1 MNIRTC
7 FLILFVL
14 LFSVGFIGVGSAE
27 SGTITVTDEQDNSYS
42 LLETGCGGAPVGN
55 NGQFYFHSASWNYI
69 KYLKIT
75 SSQMSF
81 TNQANSGTFT
91 ISSGGTGTGTIF
103 YDKDDDSVTLSFDGT
118 NGAEITA
125 ANFVIT
131 MDSKPQVLTEINAGT
146 ICARAG
152 TPGEPVSWL
161 SGGALAAAKV
171 VAFSV
176 DAIVS
181 TSELITYIVTYDGS
195 LFTANISKAGDM
207 NTKTIL
213 HGSSSTYFTESTFNT
228 VSYNMTDFY
237 DDGLYINAT
246 LSTGSYNDVLINS
259 TGTGAE
265 AETEV
270 TIDPTTGAGIIWNET
285 EYYPNDY
292 AELLYEVEQATW
304 DEKYLS
310 IWNYEYWLKF
320 YRNGEIVTFPQGSG
334 TVTYRVIPAR
344 NGTFYYTIADE
355 DIGTLTAVMVRC
367 SWVSCSDELATAS
380 TTVKNFGDSWIGI
393 PPKVKAGLWGY
404 FNISFIMGTQLDFN
418 RGNGIKIYYLNPT
431 TDEYELES
439 YVEFS
444 EYSDLPDP
452 IVRNT
457 LYEVIGTT
465 TNQIGQYKFV
475 LYDFLYG
482 ELAEAYTESIS
493 YKIPSNL
500 NLSVSYIEMPQTAI
514 QYGDWFYVKS
524 GIDTANYTNSSN
536 QFFYSF
542 YNDDISSETSNY
554 AIPSQ
559 LFAANYRATSEL
571 TSGIDDM
578 FLYDGNNTIRLI
590 RRINGTDTTLAS
602 VTFTVSSID
611 PDGYGLKLFKS
622 EVCNNEIFTANIIS
636 PTPSRFMI
644 IGVSDGIIGQ
654 TYYNQTINSTYGTT
668 KEFKISVAGDYLAI
682 LTKSDGTELTRII
695 TVTNCAPTVTE
706 TPIDTAGRLEG
717 TGFTATGYSW
727 MDNLLYFMSLSAFW
741 GFILFIVVVIV
752 VATNKQAS
760 PALGYIAFV
769 VANIEA
775 IIGLWAPFT
784 MYILVL
790 TWVFAGIYFVFGR
803 KIISGL

>member
-7 FLILFVL
+7 LLILFVL

-27 SGTITVTDEQDNSYS
+27 SGTITVSDDVITSN
-42 LLETGCGGAPVGN
+42 AVVGN
-55 NGQFYFHSASWNYI
+55 LGSSAFNFSMLKFDSTNFNSITYYDLYVPSLSATRASNY
-69 KYLKIT
+69 T
-75 SSQMSF
+75 
-81 TNQANSGTFT
+81 GFT
-91 ISSGGTGTGTIF
+91 IISGGTGSGIFSYDNSANTVIYNFSNAIITGSPIILDF
-103 YDKDDDSVTLSFDGT
+103 DDDAVPAQVSVSSVYNNGGVGLTIPVMITDSTGVKVPSDNDGKLHRSF
-118 NGAEITA
+118 
-125 ANFVIT
+125 
-131 MDSKPQVLTEINAGT
+131 
-146 ICARAG
+146 
-152 TPGEPVSWL
+152 VSN
-161 SGGALAAAKV
+161 SE
-171 VAFSV
+171 SV
-176 DAIVS
+176 DYDINYVANGFF
-181 TSELITYIVTYDGS
+181 TADITKTKDIATKVNVNDSNDVTYCGETTESLTDLSCYENYGS
-195 LFTANISKAGDM
+195 GIYINISLASGAYE
-207 NTKTIL
+207 NR
-213 HGSSSTYFTESTFNT
+213 
-228 VSYNMTDFY
+228 
-237 DDGLYINAT
+237 
-246 LSTGSYNDVLINS
+246 LINS
-259 TGTGAE
+259 TGTGIVP
-265 AETEV
+265 ETEII
-270 TIDPTTGAGIIWNET
+270 IDPTTGAGIIWNET

-292 AELLYEVEQATW
+292 AELLYEVEQDTW

-310 IWNYEYWLKF
+310 IFGYEYWLKF
-320 YRNGEIVTFPQGSG
+320 YRNGEPVEFHKDGGIVTYWVMSG
-334 TVTYRVIPAR
+334 RTGYYPYTVDDR
-344 NGTFYYTIADE
+344 
-355 DIGTLTAVMVRC
+355 DIGTLTAAMVRC
-367 SWVSCSDELATAS
+367 SWVSCSDELATAF
-380 TTVKNFGDSWIGI
+380 TTVNNFGDSWIGI

-542 YNDDISSETSNY
+542 YNEDISSETSNY

-590 RRINGTDTTLAS
+590 RRTNGTDTTLAS
-602 VTFTVSSID
+602 VAFTVSSID
-611 PDGYGLKLFKS
+611 SDGYGLKLFKP

-668 KEFKISVAGDYLAI
+668 KEFKISTTGDYLAI

-741 GFILFIVVVIV
+741 GFILFIVVVMV